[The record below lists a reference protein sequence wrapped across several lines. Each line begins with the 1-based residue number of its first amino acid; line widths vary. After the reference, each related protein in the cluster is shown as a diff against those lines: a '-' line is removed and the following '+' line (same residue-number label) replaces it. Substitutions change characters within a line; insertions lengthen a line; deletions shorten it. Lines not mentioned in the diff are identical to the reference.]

1 MSQTTTLPAPIGIL
15 DEHPDWSRRL
25 FAELEHRHLP
35 FERIDHS
42 RHGFDPRDR
51 TRTYSVVVNRTSP
64 SSHMRDHGEVL
75 FYAEALLD
83 HYEALGIPVINPVA
97 AYRFEKSK
105 ALQAGLLERLGVN
118 YPRAVV
124 VNHPSQVRKAL
135 DRVRFPLVVK
145 ANVGGSGAGI
155 VRFDS
160 REELEGRLDSL
171 DLGPDRTAL
180 VQEYIES
187 EDGAIVRVEVLDGR
201 YLYAIRIVRQ
211 ADAGFNLCP
220 ADICQP
226 PASLAAA
233 VPARASGQTPAAT
246 SAALDVPT
254 AAPSSPATPDMAACP
269 ADAGR
274 PGLSVTAFDAP
285 AEAIDTAVRIACAAS
300 IDVAGIEY
308 MVSRADGRMYFYDV
322 NATSN
327 FVANAPTVV
336 GFDPTARF
344 ADYIV
349 RVATSGAK
357 RATR

>member
-1 MSQTTTLPAPIGIL
+1 VSNALPAPIGIL
-15 DEHPDWSRRL
+15 DEHPEWSRRL
-25 FAELEHRHLP
+25 FAELDQRHLP
-35 FERIDHS
+35 FERIDHA
-42 RHGFDPRDR
+42 RHTFDPRDR
-51 TRTYSVVVNRTSP
+51 ARPYSVIVNRTSP
-64 SSHMRDHGEVL
+64 SSHTRGHADVL

-83 HYEALGIPVINPVA
+83 HYEGLGIPVINPMA

-105 ALQAGLLERLGVN
+105 ALQASLLERLGVT

-124 VNHPSQVRKAL
+124 VNHPSQIRKAL

-160 REELEGRLDSL
+160 RDELEARLDRL

-187 EDGAIVRVEVLDGR
+187 EDGAIVRVEVLDDR

-220 ADICQP
+220 ADICQ
-226 PASLAAA
+226 
-233 VPARASGQTPAAT
+233 VPAPAPVTPG
-246 SAALDVPT
+246 L
-254 AAPSSPATPDMAACP
+254 SSCP
-269 ADAGR
+269 ADAGGR

-285 AEAIDTAVRIACAAS
+285 AEAIDTALRIARAAH
-300 IDVAGIEY
+300 IDVGGIEY
-308 MVSRADGRMYFYDV
+308 MVNRADGRIYFYDV

-327 FVANAPTVV
+327 FVANAPAVI

-349 RVATSGAK
+349 RRARAGA
-357 RATR
+357 

>member
-1 MSQTTTLPAPIGIL
+1 LHQEATVSHRLPAPIGIL

-25 FAELEHRHLP
+25 FAELEQRQLP
-35 FERIDHS
+35 FERIDHA
-42 RHGFDPRDR
+42 RHTFDPRDR
-51 TRTYSVVVNRTSP
+51 ARPYSVVVNRTSP
-64 SSHMRDHGEVL
+64 SSHTRGHAEVL

-83 HYEALGIPVINPVA
+83 HYQGLGIPVINPVA

-105 ALQAGLLERLGVN
+105 ALQASLLERLGVN

-124 VNHPSQVRKAL
+124 VNHPSQIRKAL
-135 DRVRFPLVVK
+135 DRVRVPLVVK

-160 REELEGRLDSL
+160 RDELEAGIEGM

-187 EDGAIVRVEVLDGR
+187 EDGAIVRVEVLEDR

-226 PASLAAA
+226 
-233 VPARASGQTPAAT
+233 AAT
-246 SAALDVPT
+246 RVTPEL
-254 AAPSSPATPDMAACP
+254 SSCP
-269 ADAGR
+269 AEAGGR

-285 AEAIDTAVRIACAAS
+285 IQAIDTALRIARAAH
-300 IDVAGIEY
+300 IDVGGIEY
-308 MVSRADGRMYFYDV
+308 MVNRADGRMYFYDV

-327 FVANAPTVV
+327 FVADAPAVI
-336 GFDPTARF
+336 GFDPTARL

-349 RVATSGAK
+349 RRALAGA
-357 RATR
+357 